1 MKHKVFPVRKHYAS
15 MADSFTINIALL
27 RLVLMSSAVCTDY
40 HTSEQGVK
48 CTAKT

>member
-1 MKHKVFPVRKHYAS
+1 MQKHYAS

-27 RLVLMSSAVCTDY
+27 PSVLMSSAVSTDY

-48 CTAKT
+48 CTAKTDFIASLL